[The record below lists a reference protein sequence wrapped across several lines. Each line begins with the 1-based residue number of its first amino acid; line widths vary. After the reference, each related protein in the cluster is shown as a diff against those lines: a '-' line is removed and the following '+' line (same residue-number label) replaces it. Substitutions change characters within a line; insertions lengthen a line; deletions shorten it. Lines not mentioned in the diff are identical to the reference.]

1 MKTTTPL
8 LAITLLLALTACK
21 QQDDGVNLE
30 PMPESS
36 PDTATGTLPAAS
48 PASPIEATP
57 APAYADSLSRDLASD
72 KYNTQGGQ
80 WVDGKLVNDSSK
92 NGYVLFGPYVRF
104 KAGTYTVSF
113 QGTVDAVAAGQFR
126 LDAASGKG
134 AVAHGGV
141 NVTDVGPLPTFDI
154 TLAQDVSDLE
164 IRALA
169 PKGARVSITS
179 YQVARKQ

>member
-1 MKTTTPL
+1 MKT
-8 LAITLLLALTACK
+8 ITSLFAVALLLALTACN
-21 QQDDGVNLE
+21 QQDDGANLE

-36 PDTATGTLPAAS
+36 PDTATGTQPAAS
-48 PASPIEATP
+48 PASPIDTTP
-57 APAYADSLSRDLASD
+57 APAYADSLSRNLATD

-92 NGYVLFGPYVRF
+92 NAYVLFGPYVRF

-113 QGTVDAVAAGQFR
+113 QGTVEAVAAGQFR
-126 LDAASGKG
+126 LDATSGKG

-141 NVTDVGPLPTFDI
+141 NVTEVGPFPPFDI
-154 TLAQDVSDLE
+154 TLVQDVSDLE
-164 IRALA
+164 IRALV
-169 PKGARVSITS
+169 PKGARVAITS